1 MNRRKSHIKDDRLPK
16 ENGEEVQSPVVSDV
30 SVQYYHGLLGDDIDK
45 VTR

>member
-30 SVQYYHGLLGDDIDK
+30 SVQYYGLLGDDVDE